1 MSQYYHSVLTMSE
14 NDGLGGRPSL
24 YQVAYFCILVNIW
37 ILAKGSI
44 CASFHLPNLPTT
56 LATSL
61 RRRRKIQFKSPG
73 TESLGLLS

>member
-1 MSQYYHSVLTMSE
+1 MSE
-14 NDGLGGRPSL
+14 NDGLGGRVSL
-24 YQVAYFCILVNIW
+24 YQVRLFLHFVNVW

-61 RRRRKIQFKSPG
+61 RRRRRKIQFKSPG